1 YEELR
6 AANDQLI
13 LDIAARKK
21 AEQEVIHLNQVLELR
36 VQQRTAE
43 LEAAN
48 RELDS
53 FCYSVSHDL
62 RAPLRRI
69 EGFRRILHDNYHQ
82 VIDDQGA
89 HYLTRIE
96 AGTRE
101 MTEMIN
107 SFLRLS
113 RSTQGEMNIARHNLS
128 DKVNAI
134 LKRLREQAPERQVE
148 LHIASKVYGEVD
160 SRFIDVLLTN
170 LLENAWKYSLEK
182 PVIEI
187 DFGVLSENNERVY
200 YIADKGVGFNMQF
213 ADRLF
218 SP

>member
-1 YEELR
+1 
-6 AANDQLI
+6 
-13 LDIAARKK
+13 
-21 AEQEVIHLNQVLELR
+21 
-36 VQQRTAE
+36 
-43 LEAAN
+43 
-48 RELDS
+48 
-53 FCYSVSHDL
+53 
-62 RAPLRRI
+62 
-69 EGFRRILHDNYHQ
+69 HDNYHQ

-218 SP
+218 SPFQRLHSATEYEGAGIGLATVQRIIARHGGRIWATSTPGEGATFYFTLWSRNSDNGNGNHSISGRQS